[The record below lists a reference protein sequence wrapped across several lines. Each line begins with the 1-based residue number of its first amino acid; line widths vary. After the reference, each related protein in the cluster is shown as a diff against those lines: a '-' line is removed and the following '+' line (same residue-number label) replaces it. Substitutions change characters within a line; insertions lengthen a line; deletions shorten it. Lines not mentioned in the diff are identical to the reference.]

1 MVECDDEDWDN
12 NVEGDGGGWDD
23 WSDNE
28 VDVAG
33 FNEPELERQGSSF
46 NNALEI
52 YSTKGRTDVKFV
64 CEADIRPIL
73 A

>member
-33 FNEPELERQGSSF
+33 FNEPEL
-46 NNALEI
+46 
-52 YSTKGRTDVKFV
+52 
-64 CEADIRPIL
+64 
-73 A
+73 